1 MKNPIITMAA
11 MAFLVTGLLAGC
23 NSPAQKLENAEE
35 EVTAA
40 NKKLET
46 ANEEYLADL
55 KNYRLATAERIA
67 ENDES
72 IARFKLRIA
81 NEKKET
87 RDEYNK
93 KIIALEQKNSDNKKR
108 LDDYKTE
115 GKANWEIFKTEFSR
129 DMDELGTAIR
139 NLTTNNTK

>member
-23 NSPAQKLENAEE
+23 NTPAQKLENAEE
-35 EVTAA
+35 EVAAA

-55 KNYRLATAERIA
+55 KNYRQATAERIA
-67 ENDES
+67 ANDES

-81 NEKKET
+81 NEKKEA
-87 RDEYNK
+87 RDEYYK

-115 GKANWEIFKTEFSR
+115 GKAKWEIFKAEFSR
-129 DMDELGTAIR
+129 DMDELGNAIQS
-139 NLTTNNTK
+139 LTVNNNK

>member
-1 MKNPIITMAA
+1 

-23 NSPAQKLENAEE
+23 NSPAQKLENAREDAA
-35 EVTAA
+35 AA

-55 KNYRLATAERIA
+55 KSYRQATAERIA
-67 ENDES
+67 ANDES